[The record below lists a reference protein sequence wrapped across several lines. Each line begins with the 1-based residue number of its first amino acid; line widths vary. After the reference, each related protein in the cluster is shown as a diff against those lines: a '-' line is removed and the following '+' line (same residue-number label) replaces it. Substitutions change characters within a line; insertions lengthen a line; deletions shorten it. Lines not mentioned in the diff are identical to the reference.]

1 MTRVRDESRPSWWRR
16 RRPDTRTAVWLFLL
30 LFGFYALWAGGHTY
44 SSDEEGAYQQARAL
58 MHGTYALE
66 ISPENAPITALRSGR
81 DGLPAAVGGI
91 GQSAAGVPLL
101 ALGRLVSTAAPT
113 EQQDVVERLFTGFTN
128 SWITALIVVLI
139 FLIAREV
146 GAGRRSA
153 VLLALVYGVGT
164 MAWPH
169 AKTLLFSE
177 PLAALLICAGVL
189 YAIRTTTRGTMPWAL
204 LSGLAI
210 SASMLARISTAPFLI
225 IVAAYVLAIPLIRA
239 GIKTKAA
246 WRQMVPR
253 TLLLGIGLAI
263 PVVLLLAVNA
273 WRYGSASD
281 TGYGAVPLDF
291 SPVEGLYGLILSPG
305 KGLLWYAP
313 VLLVAI
319 VALPFAFRRK
329 PAEVS
334 LFLLIIL
341 ANLAIFARF
350 FQWHGEQAWGPRY
363 MQTVLPMVVLI
374 VAPVLVP
381 GCARWWRRGLVIA
394 GGIGAIVGFLGS
406 VIYFNAYFAF
416 AGQRLGTQT
425 VDQEPALWRP
435 IHFSP
440 KWSPIVG
447 HARLLN
453 DAVVGT
459 AGRIDGT
466 DVTFGQTGVFP
477 TADAARYS
485 WYFWPPQLDT
495 WWYWLL
501 PEKAPLWPLALF
513 PVFVVAAGTGL
524 RGLRKESASI

>member
-1 MTRVRDESRPSWWRR
+1 MIRVRHDSEPSWWRR
-16 RRPDTRTAVWLFLL
+16 RRPDTRTAVWIFLL
-30 LFGFYALWAGGHTY
+30 LFGFYALWAGGHSY
-44 SSDEEGAYQQARAL
+44 SSDEEGAYQQSRAL

-66 ISPENAPITALRSGR
+66 ITPDNAPITALRTGR
-81 DGLPAAVGGI
+81 DGLPAAIGGI
-91 GQSAAGVPLL
+91 GASAAAVPLL
-101 ALGRLVSTAAPT
+101 AVGRVASRAAPAD
-113 EQQDVVERLFTGFTN
+113 QQDLIERLFAGFTN
-128 SWITALIVVLI
+128 SWITALIAVLI

-146 GAGRRSA
+146 GTGRRSA
-153 VLLALVYGVGT
+153 ILLALVYGVGT

-177 PLAALLICAGVL
+177 PLAALLVCAGVL
-189 YAIRTTTRGTMPWAL
+189 YAIRTARRGMMPWAL

-210 SASMLARISTAPFLI
+210 GASLLARISTAPFII
-225 IVAAYVLAIPLIRA
+225 IVAAYVVAVPLVQA
-239 GIKTKAA
+239 GLRSRRA
-246 WRQMVPR
+246 WRDLIPR
-253 TLLLGIGLAI
+253 TLTFAVGLAI
-263 PVVLLLAVNA
+263 PVMILLAVNA
-273 WRYGSASD
+273 WRYGSAGD

-291 SPVEGLYGLILSPG
+291 SPLEGLFGLILSPG

-416 AGQRLGTQT
+416 AGARLGTQD
-425 VDQEPALWRP
+425 VNGEPALWRP
-435 IHFSP
+435 IHFDP
-440 KWSPIVG
+440 TWSPIVG

-453 DAVVGT
+453 DAVIGT
-459 AGRIDGT
+459 AGRIDGN
-466 DVTFGQTGVFP
+466 DVSFGQTGVFP
-477 TADAARYS
+477 TTAAGRYS

-501 PEKAPLWPLALF
+501 PEKAPLWPLLLF

-524 RGLRKESASI
+524 RGLRRESV